1 MSDALNNR
9 PFPKGVLIA
18 MAALLGFIILMIS
31 VARLTGTK
39 MDLAPVTPEVLA
51 REIKFLDL
59 ADGAVAVY
67 DVETGA
73 LIQTLPPGEGGF
85 IRGVLR
91 SMERQR
97 KGYQADLSEPFHL
110 ARRESGD
117 LTLKDPITGIQL
129 ELKAYGATNE
139 AAFEQLLPAP
149 PAAPQ

>member
-1 MSDALNNR
+1 MNNR